1 MKTTKQL
8 REQKRLDTVT
18 VWSSVVITIIMV
30 AYLVFTQ

>member
-8 REQKRLDTVT
+8 REQKRLDKVT
-18 VWSSVVITIIMV
+18 VWASVVITIIMV

>member
-18 VWSSVVITIIMV
+18 VWASVVITIIMV